1 MFHFFKILVIIALID
16 YIIYNYYK
24 KCYKI
29 QNNNTTNDIYK
40 YRIITYSI
48 YWFFLLYLLY
58 FNCIEFNYTKI
69 LYINFICVA
78 IYLFTNIYFIY
89 KFNNFPTQIIF
100 IDIFY
105 GLIMTNFI
113 IFIYLNI
120 II

>member
-69 LYINFICVA
+69 LYINFICLA

>member
-58 FNCIEFNYTKI
+58 FNSIEFNYTKI
-69 LYINFICVA
+69 LYINFICLA
-78 IYLFTNIYFIY
+78 IYLFTNMYFIY

-105 GLIMTNFI
+105 GLLMTNFI

>member
-29 QNNNTTNDIYK
+29 KNNNTTDDIYK
-40 YRIITYSI
+40 YRIIIYSI

-69 LYINFICVA
+69 LYINFICLA